1 MIRIT
6 DAQRRARLARRHHL
20 ASPAATVEQ
29 ATTALIGLHS
39 SDPASVFLSA
49 RARVKH
55 FKVSALEAALYEHR
69 TLVRMLGMRRTMF
82 VVDRDVAGVMDAAC
96 TQALAPGE
104 RRKLVQLIEQQG
116 HTSDGAKWLRRVE
129 KLTMGALDELGEAT
143 ATELSKIVPE
153 LNLKLTM
160 GEGKKWGGDFG
171 ISTRVL
177 FLLATER
184 RIVRARPKGSWISSQ
199 YRWATTEQWL
209 GPFADLDQGTARAEL
224 VWRWLHAFG
233 PGTLVDI
240 AWWTGWNQ
248 RDTLTALAAAEAVE
262 VELESDPRPGYV
274 LPDDLAPVRAPR
286 SWVALLP
293 ALDPTVMGW
302 KQRDWY
308 LGPHTPP
315 LFDRNGNAGP
325 TVWAD
330 GQIVGGWAQ
339 RPAGDVTV
347 DVLADV
353 PKSVAAAIDGEA
365 CVLSE
370 WLAGTRVTPRF
381 RTPLEK
387 ELSTR

>member
-1 MIRIT
+1 MIFIT

-20 ASPAATVEQ
+20 ATQAATVEE
-29 ATTALIGLHS
+29 ATAALVGLHS
-39 SDPASVFLSA
+39 SDPTTVFLSA
-49 RARVKH
+49 RARVKR
-55 FKVSALEAALYEHR
+55 FTISTLEDALYQRR

-82 VVDRDVAGVMDAAC
+82 IVGRDLAAVMDAAC

-104 RRKLVQLIEQQG
+104 RRKLVQLIEHQG
-116 HTSDGAKWLRRVE
+116 HASDGAEWLRRVE
-129 KLTMGALDELGEAT
+129 KLTMRALDQLGEAT
-143 ATELSKIVPE
+143 ATELSKRVPE
-153 LNLKLTM
+153 LKLKLTM
-160 GEGKKWGGDFG
+160 GEGKTWGADIG

-177 FLLATER
+177 FLLATDG

-199 YRWATTEQWL
+199 YRWATTTSWI
-209 GPFADLDQGTARAEL
+209 GPLPDLDRAEARTEL
-224 VWRWLHAFG
+224 ARRWLHAFG
-233 PGTLVDI
+233 PGTLIDI

-248 RDTLTALAAAEAVE
+248 RDTRAALAGAEAVE

-308 LGPHTPP
+308 LGPHTLH

-325 TVWAD
+325 TVWVN
-330 GQIVGGWAQ
+330 GRIVGGWGQ
-339 RPAGDVTV
+339 RPDGTVVVQLLDEVTRS
-347 DVLADV
+347 DT
-353 PKSVAAAIDGEA
+353 AAIDREA
-365 CVLSE
+365 HALTE
-370 WLAGTRVTPRF
+370 WLGGTRVTPRF
-381 RTPLEK
+381 RTPVEK